1 MTEIFVWLVDS
12 ICMILWYGFLYV
24 LLPILALRFLWPY
37 ISGVVKF
44 LAIAVPAVI
53 VVGAFC
59 WGSVGLGFMAL
70 LGAAIW
76 YVILWVVTRF
86 LDGTFGVLV
95 SEEEAML
102 EDMM

>member
-1 MTEIFVWLVDS
+1 MTEIFVWVIDNIL
-12 ICMILWYGFLYV
+12 MLLWYGFLYV

-44 LAIAVPAVI
+44 FAIAVPAVI
-53 VVGAFC
+53 VVAAFC
-59 WGSVGLGFMAL
+59 WGSVGLGLMAL
-70 LGAAIW
+70 AGAAVW
-76 YVILWVVTRF
+76 YVVVWVVTRF

-102 EDMM
+102 NDMM

>member
-1 MTEIFVWLVDS
+1 MTEFFVWAIDGVL
-12 ICMILWYGFLYV
+12 MLLWYGFLYV

-44 LAIAVPAVI
+44 FAIAVPAVI
-53 VVGAFC
+53 VIAAFC
-59 WGSVGLGFMAL
+59 LCDLGVGLLAL
-70 LGAAIW
+70 LGAAVW
-76 YVILWVVTRF
+76 YVILWAVTRF

-102 EDMM
+102 NDVI